1 MTQIDNVILQQGI
14 TTLVTILIYSLSQ
27 LIINRL
33 IRRRSV
39 DSNQKFQLQKTF
51 EAILRIFLVVII
63 WQIWLPGIES
73 TGTFLGLLS
82 AGIAIALK
90 DLIASLFGWFFI
102 TWQKPFE
109 VGDRIQVGEINGD
122 VIDQRMFSFLL
133 IEVGNWVD
141 ADQSTG
147 RVIFIPNSKVFV
159 EPLFGYTKGIG
170 GYIWNE
176 IPVILTFESDWE
188 KGKQELRKILDQYS
202 NDNPIDIDRLARNQ
216 KQENFLIHPPSTS
229 PIVYTSIVEN
239 GVLLTMRFLCKPRQR
254 RIVSEL
260 IWEATLSLI
269 NQNVDINLAYSTQRV
284 IVDHS
289 E

>member
-122 VIDQRMFSFLL
+122 TSFEDESTP
-133 IEVGNWVD
+133 IE
-141 ADQSTG
+141 
-147 RVIFIPNSKVFV
+147 K
-159 EPLFGYTKGIG
+159 E
-170 GYIWNE
+170 
-176 IPVILTFESDWE
+176 
-188 KGKQELRKILDQYS
+188 
-202 NDNPIDIDRLARNQ
+202 
-216 KQENFLIHPPSTS
+216 
-229 PIVYTSIVEN
+229 
-239 GVLLTMRFLCKPRQR
+239 
-254 RIVSEL
+254 
-260 IWEATLSLI
+260 
-269 NQNVDINLAYSTQRV
+269 DINRFCIGKKNNKGCYR
-284 IVDHS
+284 
-289 E
+289 